1 MCMYLFFKSVNE
13 LNSKSV
19 LEKFSLQELKKKI
32 EILAIDDD
40 GFSYLE
46 LLNNHGF
53 HITYKKDIT
62 DLKEV
67 EPYDC
72 ILCDIR
78 GVGKFLG
85 SQYDGA
91 YLVQQIRKNYPSKI
105 IIAYTAES
113 LAANYQSFMSY
124 ADDIIEKGAEIERWT
139 ASLDKYFME
148 AVDPIRQW
156 KKVRTALL
164 AANVPSIEV
173 AILESKY
180 VKAIQKGTF
189 RSYAELNKNRNNH
202 IGQVLGKI
210 AITILEKIFLGEI
223 S

>member
-1 MCMYLFFKSVNE
+1 
-13 LNSKSV
+13 
-19 LEKFSLQELKKKI
+19 
-32 EILAIDDD
+32 
-40 GFSYLE
+40 
-46 LLNNHGF
+46 
-53 HITYKKDIT
+53 
-62 DLKEV
+62 
-67 EPYDC
+67 
-72 ILCDIR
+72 
-78 GVGKFLG
+78 
-85 SQYDGA
+85 
-91 YLVQQIRKNYPSKI
+91 
-105 IIAYTAES
+105 
-113 LAANYQSFMSY
+113 MSY